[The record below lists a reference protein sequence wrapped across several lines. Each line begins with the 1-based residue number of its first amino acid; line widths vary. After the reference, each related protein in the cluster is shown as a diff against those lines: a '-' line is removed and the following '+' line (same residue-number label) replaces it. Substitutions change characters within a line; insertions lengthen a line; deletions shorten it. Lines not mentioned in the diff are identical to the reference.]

1 MSAEALPF
9 TCPAERIPLPSMQR
23 IARVQN
29 LVANSYG
36 VSPDTMRTKSRA
48 RVDAWPRQVAMYLC
62 RNRFGMALPK
72 IAREFGN
79 RDHTTVVYAV
89 RQVEIRMATDPIY
102 RADVEALREALS

>member
-1 MSAEALPF
+1 MIAEVLPF
-9 TCPAERIPLPSMQR
+9 ICPTERIPLPSMQR
-23 IARVQN
+23 VARVQN

-36 VSPDTMRTKSRA
+36 VSPETMRTKSRA
-48 RVDAWPRQVAMYLC
+48 RIDAWPRQVAMYLC

-79 RDHTTVVYAV
+79 RDHTTVVHAV
-89 RQVEIRMATDPIY
+89 RQVERRMVADPVY